1 MPIRY
6 PLACV
11 LSLASK
17 RHKREGEGENDRE
30 PDPPHEHPVGMAGG
44 SLAGGSLA
52 DLNWLGGAAE
62 HCAQDVV
69 SLAAPPRDERVDLLG
84 LLGRHGGVLVADIG
98 EVAQGNP

>member
-30 PDPPHEHPVGMAGG
+30 PDPPHEHLMGM
-44 SLAGGSLA
+44 AGGSLA
-52 DLNWLGGAAE
+52 DLNYLAGTAE

-69 SLAAPPRDERVDLLG
+69 SLADVLRAAPPRDERVDLLG
-84 LLGRHGGVLVADIG
+84 LLGRHGAVLVADVG
-98 EVAQGNP
+98 EVA